1 MRLKV
6 IACEILFRELSFLV
20 AKSPNVIDIAFLPK
34 GLHDVGRERM
44 KSALN
49 VAVESVEEQRYDAI
63 VLGYALCNGGVVG
76 IKAGT
81 IPIVIP
87 RAHDCITLFLGDKDK
102 YLEFFYSHPGTYFQ
116 TVGWL
121 ERGGDIT
128 QIGLAE
134 NIQEKSVTIPF
145 LDCSYDELV
154 AKYGTANA
162 DYLWSELK
170 QMRHYSQMTFIETGI
185 EPDESFEL
193 QTKHNAKER
202 GWQFE
207 KITGNLDLLRRLLDG
222 NWNNNDFLVLK
233 PGQSI
238 RFNYDDSIIA
248 AE

>member
-6 IACEILFRELSFLV
+6 IACEILFRELSFLA
-20 AKSPNVIDIAFLPK
+20 AKSPNVIDVTFLPK
-34 GLHDVGRERM
+34 GLHDVGCERM
-44 KSALN
+44 RSALN

-76 IKAGT
+76 IKAGA

-128 QIGLAE
+128 QIGLTE
-134 NIQEKSVTIPF
+134 NISEKSVTIPF
-145 LDCSYDELV
+145 LNCSYDELV

-162 DYLWSELK
+162 EYLWSELK
-170 QMRHYSQMTFIETGI
+170 QMRHYSQMVFIETGI
-185 EPDESFEL
+185 EPGDNFEL
-193 QTKHNAKER
+193 QTKRNAEER

-222 NWNNNDFLVLK
+222 NWDDGDFLVLQ
-233 PGQSI
+233 PGESI
-238 RFNYDDSIIA
+238 CFSYDDSIIA
-248 AE
+248 AR